1 MNPFI
6 HSTVASPVQ
15 ETTRPTHRLGVR
27 VSPGARSRLAQL
39 MLGVACLATAPWAHA
54 VDVNSAQVLELQK
67 VQGIGPKTA
76 QMIID
81 ERERGGPFESLQD
94 LSDRVKG
101 IGPKKAARLKS
112 AGLKVAAGAV
122 VSSGGA
128 VNASA
133 AATSSG
139 SSEAAPAT
147 RFSGFFAR

>member
-27 VSPGARSRLAQL
+27 VSPGAKSRLAQL
-39 MLGVACLATAPWAHA
+39 MLGVACLTAAPWAQA
-54 VDVNSAQVLELQK
+54 VDVNSAQVPDLQK

-101 IGPKKAARLKS
+101 IGPKKAARLGS
-112 AGLKVAAGAV
+112 AGLKVAAGVAV
-122 VSSGGA
+122 APGNAAAAGAATASSGLP
-128 VNASA
+128 
-133 AATSSG
+133 
-139 SSEAAPAT
+139 EAAPAT